1 MFCFFLSTIIV
12 FPAALGESSARRPHR
27 RTIFGVIP
35 SGSAAAAT
43 PQLSAA
49 QQTLFLVEYVSTALF
64 CFSWQSSQ
72 IFLDLQ
78 LFLVCVCVYGMT

>member
-1 MFCFFLSTIIV
+1 MLFFFVFLSTVIV
-12 FPAALGESSARRPHR
+12 FPPAPGESSAPPPHL
-27 RTIFGVIP
+27 RTIIP
-35 SGSAAAAT
+35 SGAAAI

-49 QQTLFLVEYVSTALF
+49 QRTLFLVENVSTALF

-78 LFLVCVCVYGMT
+78 LSYSVCVYGMT